1 MRPMWASD
9 PSGIWW
15 CSELCLPILKLRFD
29 LEIEPQ
35 GTLWLGGSRQ
45 CWERWIFL
53 EALSPNF
60 HRNARQSRNLQ
71 VSNRKTSPN
80 RLHGRIHYWI
90 YVSSSTFS
98 GPKNLLWANIKVTS
112 RLSVFF
118 SRVPKRL
125 LRRMF
130 WHPTSN
136 IRCECFQGIFFKC
149 SSTSLGPGCSPAPE
163 SSKGNRNG
171 RNRSLDGRSE
181 AQQLATSETYRWS
194 KHSFNQLK
202 RPDDFNPVVK
212 TVEKWLKQPHN
223 FHDMFEIFF
232 WPQNVRYPRSTCHR
246 FHRGPRGLVC
256 GLLHTAWPGP
266 TAGFSMLCTV
276 KHYWCKRITEY
287 NAMLGYV
294 AIFCS
299 RYF

>member
-9 PSGIWW
+9 ASGIWW

-90 YVSSSTFS
+90 HVSSSTFS
-98 GPKNLLWANIKVTS
+98 GPKNLFWANIKMTS

-136 IRCECFQGIFFKC
+136 IRCEFTNKFLNQTFINFLCPWSCF
-149 SSTSLGPGCSPAPE
+149 
-163 SSKGNRNG
+163 
-171 RNRSLDGRSE
+171 
-181 AQQLATSETYRWS
+181 
-194 KHSFNQLK
+194 
-202 RPDDFNPVVK
+202 
-212 TVEKWLKQPHN
+212 
-223 FHDMFEIFF
+223 DMFSHLLPAAMLFF
-232 WPQNVRYPRSTCHR
+232 WGRIELHSLWRWRSHMSASGKEISDLLVDAFSWVSQVQSGFWYSEMVCFT
-246 FHRGPRGLVC
+246 GLTSSIIV
-256 GLLHTAWPGP
+256 W
-266 TAGFSMLCTV
+266 FS
-276 KHYWCKRITEY
+276 HPDQI
-287 NAMLGYV
+287 
-294 AIFCS
+294 
-299 RYF
+299 